1 MASTFNLF
9 KESQSIPKHFSLGKS
24 SDISSILSGFKSAA
38 WHHFGSTLN
47 KVQSHKATSNMVQD
61 LLMLHF
67 VLVLLFKGCVLEV
80 LCLKNKQKKPRK
92 NIYPDTHKPSASS
105 SSSRNTSAIL
115 ALSFSRRMAAFSS
128 KTKITFYL
136 L

>member
-9 KESQSIPKHFSLGKS
+9 KESQSIPKHFSLGKN
-24 SDISSILSGFKSAA
+24 SDISSILSGFKSAV

-80 LCLKNKQKKPRK
+80 LCLKKQQKKNRK
-92 NIYPDTHKPSASS
+92 KYI
-105 SSSRNTSAIL
+105 SRYSQAICIIIQL
-115 ALSFSRRMAAFSS
+115 KKHLSHFSFVFFQANGSFF
-128 KTKITFYL
+128 I
-136 L
+136 